1 MGKLTVSKVKSITK
15 PGLHSDGGTLFLR
28 VAKGGSKQWIQRIVI
43 NGKRHDI
50 GLGPVSLVS
59 LKLARQKALINRVA
73 VYEGRDPLAEKREA
87 EREAAAPSF
96 RDAAAETYKA
106 LRPRWRSE
114 QVARNW
120 IRQLD
125 RHAFKRIGS
134 MPVDRIGPADVLRVL
149 TPIWTTKPETG
160 RRVRRYIK
168 QVFAWAMSNELV
180 TSNPAAEAI
189 NGALPKL
196 PSVKKHLR
204 ALPYQEVPAAL
215 ETVDGSRASI
225 AAKLAFRMLVLTAC
239 RSGEIRMARWDE
251 INEETA
257 TWVIPASRMKANK
270 EHRVPLTGA
279 MLGVLERA
287 REISDG
293 SPLIF
298 PSPAKPGHA
307 LSDMALTKLLR
318 DTGLAKKTTAHG
330 FRTSFRNWCAE
341 SGKRR
346 QDAEAALAHV
356 VGGVE
361 GAYFRSDL
369 FERRRGLMESWG
381 AFVHQESAT
390 VVTLRA

>member
-1 MGKLTVSKVKSITK
+1 MGKLTVAKVKSITK

-28 VAKGGSKQWIQRIVI
+28 VAKGGSKQWIQRAVI
-43 NGKRHDI
+43 RGKRHDI
-50 GLGPVSLVS
+50 GLGPVSLVT
-59 LKLARQKALINRVA
+59 LKQARQKALANRVA
-73 VYEGRDPLAEKREA
+73 IFEGRDPLAEKRAA
-87 EREAAAPSF
+87 EREAAALSF
-96 RDAAAETYKA
+96 REAAERTYKA

-120 IRQLD
+120 MRQLD
-125 RHAFKRIGS
+125 RHAFQRIGS

-149 TPIWTTKPETG
+149 TPIWTAKPETG

-168 QVFAWAMSNELV
+168 QVFAWSMSNELV
-180 TSNPAAEAI
+180 ASNPAAEAI

-215 ETVDGSRASI
+215 ETVEASRASI

-257 TWVIPASRMKANK
+257 TWVISASRMKANK

-279 MLGVLERA
+279 MLDVLKRA
-287 REISDG
+287 REVSDG
-293 SPLIF
+293 SGLVF

-341 SGKRR
+341 TGKRR
-346 QDAEAALAHV
+346 QDAEASLAHV

-369 FERRRGLMESWG
+369 FDRRRLLMKAW
-381 AFVHQESAT
+381 AQFVTCESAK
-390 VVTLRA
+390 VVSLRA